1 MKNRWALFA
10 ALPLLAGCASGPGFD
25 SMHAAEPA
33 LTANE
38 GRFYFY
44 RPGGLEGC
52 AVQPAIKIDEVKV
65 GDAVP
70 GGYFYVDEPAG
81 TYKISATTETEESVQ
96 SSLTPGQSR
105 YIRFD
110 PSFGVLIG
118 HMNPTI
124 VDPEQGSIEIRK
136 CHFSGPSH

>member
-1 MKNRWALFA
+1 MKFRFAALL

-25 SMHAAEPA
+25 SMHASEPVMA
-33 LTANE
+33 TTE

-44 RPGGLEGC
+44 RPGGLEGW
-52 AVQPAIKIDEVKV
+52 ALQPAIKINEVKV

-81 TYKISATTETEESVQ
+81 TYKVSATTETEESVQ
-96 SSLTPGQSR
+96 VSLAAGQSR

-110 PSFGVLIG
+110 PSMGILVG
-118 HMNPTI
+118 HMSPTI
-124 VDPEQGSIEIRK
+124 VDPEQASAQIKQCKYIGRSN
-136 CHFSGPSH
+136 